1 MRKLCGSAL
10 WVHGC
15 RAHVGNGRG
24 SVWLE
29 PNADRARQGADEVK
43 EKKAGPGPWGPYKPE
58 EGSTFT
64 QGQGEVWEGGGNR
77 E

>member
-1 MRKLCGSAL
+1 MGAWVQGPCRK
-10 WVHGC
+10 WKRFHFY
-15 RAHVGNGRG
+15 RG
-24 SVWLE
+24 V
-29 PNADRARQGADEVK
+29 AGTQCRARQGADEVK
-43 EKKAGPGPWGPYKPE
+43 EKKAGPGPWGPYKPA